1 MAQKPDKDDAAPM
14 NPRVFMILL
23 AFAEGSAHGYQVK
36 KAVEERSGGRI
47 KVDAG
52 SLYRSLAKL
61 VDEGLVVES
70 GERPDPQADDTR
82 RRYYELTNKGRAV
95 VSAEA
100 ARLAELVE
108 YAKRNDLVGLQAEAK

>member
-1 MAQKPDKDDAAPM
+1 
-14 NPRVFMILL
+14 MILL

-36 KAVEERSGGRI
+36 KSVEKRSGGGTRL
-47 KVDAG
+47 DAG

-70 GERPDPQADDTR
+70 GERPDPDMDDTR
-82 RRYYELTNKGRAV
+82 RRYYELTDKGRAV

-108 YAKRNDLVGLQAEAK
+108 YAKRYHLVGLPAGSR

>member
-1 MAQKPDKDDAAPM
+1 MARKPADDSASPM

-36 KAVEERSGGRI
+36 KSVEDRSGGSI
-47 KVDAG
+47 KLDAG

-70 GERPDPQADDTR
+70 GERPDPDMDDTR
-82 RRYYELTNKGRAV
+82 RRYYELTDKGRTV

-100 ARLAELVE
+100 TRLATLVE
-108 YAKRNDLVGLQAEAK
+108 YAKRNDLVGLPAEAR

>member
-1 MAQKPDKDDAAPM
+1 MARKPTDDSAVPM

-36 KAVEERSGGRI
+36 KAVEERSGGSLRL
-47 KVDAG
+47 DAG

-70 GERPDPQADDTR
+70 GERPDPDMDDTR
-82 RRYYELTNKGRAV
+82 RRYYELTERGRAV
-95 VSAEA
+95 VAAEA
-100 ARLAELVE
+100 ARLANLVE
-108 YAKRNDLVGLQAEAK
+108 YARQNDLIGVAAEAR

>member
-1 MAQKPDKDDAAPM
+1 
-14 NPRVFMILL
+14 MILL

-36 KAVEERSGGRI
+36 KAVEERSGGSI
-47 KVDAG
+47 KLDAG

-70 GERPDPQADDTR
+70 GERPDPDMDDTR
-82 RRYYELTNKGRAV
+82 RRYYELTDEGRTV

-100 ARLAELVE
+100 TRLATLVE
-108 YAKRNDLVGLQAEAK
+108 YAKRNDLIGSPAEVR

>member
-1 MAQKPDKDDAAPM
+1 M

-36 KAVEERSGGRI
+36 KSVEDRSGGSIRL
-47 KVDAG
+47 DAG

-70 GERPDPQADDTR
+70 GDRPDPKMDDTR
-82 RRYYELTNKGRAV
+82 RRYYELTDRGRAV
-95 VSAEA
+95 VAAEA
-100 ARLAELVE
+100 ARLANLVE
-108 YAKRNDLVGLQAEAK
+108 YARSNDLIAAPAEAR

>member
-1 MAQKPDKDDAAPM
+1 MTRNHSDDSILPM

-36 KAVEERSGGRI
+36 KAVEERSGGAIRL
-47 KVDAG
+47 DAG

-70 GERPDPQADDTR
+70 GERPDPEMDDTR
-82 RRYYELTNKGRAV
+82 RRYYELTDKGRVV

-108 YAKRNDLVGLQAEAK
+108 YAKRKNLVGLPAESR

>member
-1 MAQKPDKDDAAPM
+1 
-14 NPRVFMILL
+14 MILL

-36 KAVEERSGGRI
+36 KAVEERSGGRT
-47 KVDAG
+47 KLDAG

-70 GERPDPQADDTR
+70 GERPDPEVDDTR

-108 YAKRNDLVGLQAEAK
+108 YAKRNDLVGLQAEAR

>member
-1 MAQKPDKDDAAPM
+1 MARKPNDDSTSPM

-36 KAVEERSGGRI
+36 KAVEERSGGSV
-47 KVDAG
+47 KLDAG

-70 GERPDPQADDTR
+70 GERPDPDMDDTR
-82 RRYYELTNKGRAV
+82 RRYYELTDEGKAV

-100 ARLAELVE
+100 GRLADLVE
-108 YAKRNDLVGLQAEAK
+108 YAKQNDLVGQPAEAR

>member
-1 MAQKPDKDDAAPM
+1 M

-36 KAVEERSGGRI
+36 KAVEERSGGSV
-47 KVDAG
+47 KLDAG

-70 GERPDPQADDTR
+70 GERPDPDMDDTR
-82 RRYYELTNKGRAV
+82 RRYYELTDEGKAV

-100 ARLAELVE
+100 GRLADLVE
-108 YAKRNDLVGLQAEAK
+108 YAKQNDLVGQPAEAR